1 MYRYTNAGK
10 AQSGGVSGHR
20 RYSEAE
26 LRGLEQALEVTL
38 V

>member
-1 MYRYTNAGK
+1 MYRYTNAGS
-10 AQSGGVSGHR
+10 AVGEVSGHR